1 MRYLTDYTGIKANAG
16 MKRSNTGMKKD
27 NVNDPA
33 RCLRGWDKNE
43 CRRSRVPFAGLGR
56 KDLMLGYWDTGMLE

>member
-33 RCLRGWDKNE
+33 CRLRGWDEKI
-43 CRRSRVPFAGLGR
+43 
-56 KDLMLGYWDTGMLE
+56 